1 MEMDVLP
8 RTSEIVEPTEGLDFD
23 LKIDKKAGKCYVPK
37 LGRRY
42 SIEDEINSLF
52 EAIDIR
58 TSGKGV
64 GLPHES
70 SKASLWKKA
79 MKRPIRVGSSQLS
92 GIGISEPVSLKQ
104 ALRGLCISQASEMA
118 AMKRLSRPAVT
129 SGASEAG
136 TIKRLDST
144 VIVEA
149 NGSGHPLSECNLVEK
164 SLVPERITSDFSK
177 KTCESSQKEKAE
189 LSHQN
194 TYCSPYRVVPLH
206 TGCSSEVAKNE
217 VERFKSTDFSSTSH
231 ATKKLA
237 EVDEKTAASIQ
248 VLGKAPVSEGKKT
261 IFHTSSL
268 SPNCR
273 FGSTANIPARTP
285 PQLMKL
291 IFRKNIFVKRKLKP
305 DLSPVSGIS
314 SHCGGRDNNDHDPS
328 TSNSD
333 VCEYTPDWK
342 GGRFESFSGIQ
353 CHEL

>member
-1 MEMDVLP
+1 M
-8 RTSEIVEPTEGLDFD
+8 
-23 LKIDKKAGKCYVPK
+23 
-37 LGRRY
+37 
-42 SIEDEINSLF
+42 
-52 EAIDIR
+52 
-58 TSGKGV
+58 
-64 GLPHES
+64 
-70 SKASLWKKA
+70 
-79 MKRPIRVGSSQLS
+79 
-92 GIGISEPVSLKQ
+92 
-104 ALRGLCISQASEMA
+104 
-118 AMKRLSRPAVT
+118 
-129 SGASEAG
+129 
-136 TIKRLDST
+136 
-144 VIVEA
+144 
-149 NGSGHPLSECNLVEK
+149 
-164 SLVPERITSDFSK
+164 
-177 KTCESSQKEKAE
+177 
-189 LSHQN
+189 
-194 TYCSPYRVVPLH
+194 
-206 TGCSSEVAKNE
+206 EVAKNE